1 MPDKEENEE
10 KKEEGKEEG
19 AGEKDS
25 GEVQKKP
32 FDNLDLNVWR
42 CFGIQHPK
50 SKSWV
55 SLCVRS

>member
-10 KKEEGKEEG
+10 KKEEGKEG
-19 AGEKDS
+19 AREKDS
-25 GEVQKKP
+25 REVQKKP